1 MNQNITTKNIA
12 IAILNYNG
20 AHFLRQFLPSVIHH
34 SDHAEIIVIDNAST
48 DDSVQCLEREF
59 PSVKLIKLEENFG
72 FCGGYNR
79 GLKHIDKPWVVLLN
93 SDVEVTKD
101 WLLPLVNQI
110 NLDTKLA
117 ALQPKILS
125 HQHKNKFDYAGAA
138 GGFIDVLG
146 YPFCRGRVLETIEE
160 DNSQYNF
167 AINCFWASG
176 ACLLIRKDLYESTG
190 GLDEDFFAHMEEI
203 DLCWRLQ
210 RMGYTIAIQ
219 PQSVVYHV
227 GGGTLS
233 KINPRKTYLNFRN
246 GLELL
251 VKNLSRWELLMI
263 LPIRIVL
270 DWVAAVKFLGSNQA
284 NHAKAIVLS
293 HLDFIKRLDKTIEK
307 RKSNLSNYLPFFS
320 RKPFSIVF
328 SYYLLGKK
336 KFNSVF

>member
-1 MNQNITTKNIA
+1 MNQTISTKEIA

-20 AHFLRQFLPSVIHH
+20 EHFLRQFLPSVIQN
-34 SDHAEIIVIDNAST
+34 SNHAEIIVIDNAST
-48 DDSVQCLEREF
+48 DESVICIEQSF
-59 PSVKLIKLEENFG
+59 PSVKLIKLNENFG
-72 FCGGYNR
+72 FCGGYNK
-79 GLKHIDKPWVVLLN
+79 GIKYIDKPWIVLLN

-125 HQHKNKFDYAGAA
+125 HQHKNKFDYAGAS

-160 DNSQYNF
+160 DKGQYDF
-167 AINCFWASG
+167 PINCFWASG
-176 ACLLIRKDLYESTG
+176 ACLLIRKELYENAG

-210 RMGYTIAIQ
+210 RMGYHVAVQ
-219 PQSVVYHV
+219 PQSTVYHV

-251 VKNLSRWELLMI
+251 VKNLNRWELVFI
-263 LPIRIVL
+263 LPIRIIL
-270 DWVAAVKFLGSNQA
+270 DWVAAFKFIFSNQA
-284 NHAKAIVLS
+284 NHSLAILQAQI
-293 HLDFIKRLDKTIEK
+293 DFCKRLKLTIKK
-307 RKSNLSNYLPFFS
+307 RKSSSVNYLLTS
-320 RKPFSIVF
+320 KRKPFSIVF
-328 SYYLLGKK
+328 AYYLLGKK
-336 KFNSVF
+336 TFNSLN